1 TFHYSHQFSASFA
14 YRVTGGGSGYSPPSV
29 SYEQFAL
36 ARSDRANLTV
46 WADAGSAYSFP
57 SSLVGSNASERWLAD
72 ALNSN
77 GTIGGSGVIEIVYR
91 HQAFLTFG
99 FQGPAESSISLA
111 SGWYDVGASLAPS
124 VRPAAGWAMGAW
136 IGTGSG
142 AYSGPEVSPT
152 ILVAGPISEIA
163 ILYPGLTI
171 TAGAGGSVSYSYGGI
186 SGTVA
191 GGSTRTVYVPAGT
204 TVMIV
209 ASPSSSY
216 TFIEWS
222 GATSSNRSNVNVT
235 VTGPAQATAH
245 FSLSASVA
253 LAFYSSIAAVGIII
267 ALVLVA
273 VAVRRRRRRSEPPPP
288 PLEPPLPPPPPP

>member
-1 TFHYSHQFSASFA
+1 GWFDVGA
-14 YRVTGGGSGYSPPSV
+14 RPPPTRT
-29 SYEQFAL
+29 A
-36 ARSDRANLTV
+36 A
-46 WADAGSAYSFP
+46 AGSA
-57 SSLVGSNASERWLAD
+57 LRTA
-72 ALNSN
+72 
-77 GTIGGSGVIEIVYR
+77 
-91 HQAFLTFG
+91 
-99 FQGPAESSISLA
+99 
-111 SGWYDVGASLAPS
+111 
-124 VRPAAGWAMGAW
+124 
-136 IGTGSG
+136 IGTGPG
-142 AYSGPEVSPT
+142 ASSGPPASPT
-152 ILVAGPISEIA
+152 ILVGGPMSEIA
-163 ILYPGLTI
+163 LLYPGLTI

-253 LAFYSSIAAVGIII
+253 LAFYSSIAAVGIIL

-273 VAVRRRRRRSEPPPP
+273 VAVSRRRRRPEPPPP